1 MYASLRLCKA
11 GFPLKAFEEYCMT
24 VAGTTQQHK
33 ANEAYKSDFIKTTT
47 LKMKLN
53 VSRKI
58 IKVWV
63 QRKDI
68 FKVSIALMF
77 IPLL

>member
-1 MYASLRLCKA
+1 
-11 GFPLKAFEEYCMT
+11 MT

-47 LKMKLN
+47 LKVKLY

-63 QRKDI
+63 QQKDI
-68 FKVSIALMF
+68 FKVSIALMLTY
-77 IPLL
+77 ISIVTYTVVSE